1 MGFKD
6 KYNRAVSLDLS
17 NRSQVSTD
25 MIVDKVLTIKD
36 FTMAR
41 TKNGEC
47 AIVIF
52 DEMPDNFYFA
62 GTVLTS
68 ILKDVM
74 KDDFDMREL
83 RKNGMQVKLY
93 QTENKDHTRTYT
105 NVDIL
110 N

>member
-1 MGFKD
+1 MSFKD
-6 KYNRAVSLDLS
+6 KYNRGINLDLG

-25 MIVDKVLTIKD
+25 MILDKELTITD
-36 FTMAR
+36 FSMAK

-52 DEMPDNFYFA
+52 QEMPDNFYFA
-62 GTVLTS
+62 GTVLTG
-68 ILKDVM
+68 ILKDIS

-83 RKNGMQVKLY
+83 RKNGMKIKLFKS
-93 QTENKDHTRTYT
+93 ENKDKTRTYV